1 MLVLAVKL
9 LFAPLFVIGT
19 YFIQRRFGA
28 RWGGISMAVP
38 FILVPILA
46 VIYLQHGSEFL
57 YDSIVGTYAGQISIL
72 FYIATYSRMSP
83 RFNWPICVV
92 TSTSVFLIGVAI
104 LSPLITDLWVGIA
117 LWLIVWAISLKR
129 FVAYDKNVK
138 LPPAPKWD
146 IWLRVASALFLIFT
160 ITQFAENLGPRLSWA
175 FATYPV
181 MTSIM
186 TTFNHYRFGQNS
198 STALMHGLLQYLPAT
213 SLLILPLAAL
223 SL

>member
-1 MLVLAVKL
+1 MLVLSVKL

-38 FILVPILA
+38 FILVPILL

-57 YDSIVGTYAGQISIL
+57 YDSIVGTYAGQISL
-72 FYIATYSRMSP
+72 LCFIATYSRMSP
-83 RFNWPICVV
+83 RFNWPICIVA
-92 TSTSVFLIGVAI
+92 STSVFLIGVAI
-104 LSPLITDLWVGIA
+104 LSPLITNLWVGIA
-117 LWLIVWAISLKR
+117 LWLIVWTISLKR
-129 FVAYDKNVK
+129 FVAYDRNAK
-138 LPPAPKWD
+138 LPTAPKWD
-146 IWLRVASALFLIFT
+146 IWLRVASALLLIFT
-160 ITQFAENLGPRLSWA
+160 ITQFAENLGPQLSGA
-175 FATYPV
+175 IATYPV

-186 TTFNHYRFGQNS
+186 TTFNHYRFGPNS

>member
-1 MLVLAVKL
+1 MLVLSVKL

-38 FILVPILA
+38 FILGPILL

-57 YDSIVGTYAGQISIL
+57 YDSIVGTYAGQISL
-72 FYIATYSRMSP
+72 LCFIATYSRMSP
-83 RFNWPICVV
+83 RFNWPICIVA
-92 TSTSVFLIGVAI
+92 STSVFLIGVAI
-104 LSPLITDLWVGIA
+104 LSPLITNLWVGIA
-117 LWLIVWAISLKR
+117 LWLIVWTISLKR
-129 FVAYDKNVK
+129 FVAYDRNAK
-138 LPPAPKWD
+138 LPTAPKWD
-146 IWLRVASALFLIFT
+146 IWLRVASALLLIFT
-160 ITQFAENLGPRLSWA
+160 ITQFAENLGPRLSGA

-186 TTFNHYRFGQNS
+186 TTFNHYRFGPNS

-223 SL
+223 AL

>member
-1 MLVLAVKL
+1 MLVLSVKL

-38 FILVPILA
+38 FILVPILL
-46 VIYLQHGSEFL
+46 VIYLQHGTEFL
-57 YDSIVGTYAGQISIL
+57 YDSIVGSYAGQIALL
-72 FYIATYSRMSP
+72 FFIATYTRMAP
-83 RFNWPICVV
+83 RFNWPICIAA
-92 TSTSVFLIGVAI
+92 STSVFLVGVAVLNPI
-104 LSPLITDLWVGIA
+104 LKDLWVGIA
-117 LWLIVWAISLKR
+117 LWLIVWTISLKR
-129 FVAYDKNVK
+129 FVPYDRNAK

-160 ITQFAENLGPRLSWA
+160 ITQFSENLGPQLSGA

-186 TTFNHYRFGQNS
+186 STFNHYRFGPNS

-213 SLLILPLAAL
+213 SLLILPLSAIL
-223 SL
+223 I

>member
-1 MLVLAVKL
+1 MLVLSVKL

-38 FILVPILA
+38 FILVPILL

-57 YDSIVGTYAGQISIL
+57 YDSIVGTYAGQISL
-72 FYIATYSRMSP
+72 LCFIATYSRMSP
-83 RFNWPICVV
+83 RFNWPICIVA
-92 TSTSVFLIGVAI
+92 STSVFLIGVAI
-104 LSPLITDLWVGIA
+104 LSPLITNLWVGIA
-117 LWLIVWAISLKR
+117 LWLIVWTISLKR
-129 FVAYDKNVK
+129 FVAYDRNAK
-138 LPPAPKWD
+138 LPTAPKWD
-146 IWLRVASALFLIFT
+146 IWLRVASALLLIFT
-160 ITQFAENLGPRLSWA
+160 ITQFAENLGPQLSGA

-186 TTFNHYRFGQNS
+186 TTFNHYRFGPNS